1 MKYFLDSAI
10 MDEIRYAKANWG
22 VDGITTNPRHI
33 KNSGKPFYTVINEIA
48 LEYAGSDAPI
58 SVEINPHLTKS
69 DEIIAAGRQLAALS
83 PNFIIKIPCNEQ
95 GLVAAKTL
103 TEQGIRCNVTL
114 VFTISQAIQAAKI
127 GAHFVSPFVFW
138 LEQNGVDGVEY
149 IRKIKRIYTNY
160 GYKSEIIAAAIR
172 DGNKIAQFAEAGVDI
187 VTCAFDVYM
196 DSFHSPY
203 TDKGIAIFSE
213 AWDGTEEGDIS
224 QWKK

>member
-33 KNSGKPFYTVINEIA
+33 KTSGKPFYTVINEIA

-58 SVEINPHLTKS
+58 SVEINPHLTEAE
-69 DEIIAAGRQLAALS
+69 DMIAAGKQLASLS
-83 PNFIIKIPCNEQ
+83 PNFVIKIPCTEQ

-114 VFTISQAIQAAKI
+114 VFTISQAIQAARI

-138 LEQNGVDGVEY
+138 LEQNGMDGVDY
-149 IRKIKRIYTNY
+149 IRKIKKIYQTY

-172 DGNKIAQFAEAGVDI
+172 DGNKIAAFAEAGVDI
-187 VTCAFDVYM
+187 VTCGFDVYK

-203 TDKGIAIFSE
+203 THHGIAIFSN